1 MDIPNT
7 KKAQGIE
14 IVNAF
19 KAINDNWM
27 MHLEIY
33 NHQAKVA
40 KAKYDAAIVQGF
52 TELQALQICH
62 KTWEF

>member
-1 MDIPNT
+1 MEQPNI

-19 KAINDNWM
+19 KTINDNWM

-33 NHQAKVA
+33 NQQAKVA
-40 KAKYDAAIVQGF
+40 KAKFDAAVAQGF
-52 TELQALQICH
+52 SELQALQICH